1 MEKIYNMT
9 LKDLDRYNTV
19 SLVLSKRMTQLKAAE
34 LLGVSDRHFRRLIKK
49 YKEGG
54 ASALI
59 SKRTGSPSNNRFP
72 EEKKEKA
79 LKLLS
84 SKYKGFGPTLASE
97 KLLENEDIKV
107 SKETVRKWMIAYNLW
122 KGKKRRSP
130 KIHQSRL
137 RRSSYGELIQVDG
150 SPHDWFEGRR
160 PKCCLMGFID
170 DATSA
175 VMHLQFVE
183 SESTEAYFRSIKE
196 YLEKHGRP
204 QALYTDRLSVFR
216 INRSESTS
224 KNAGLT
230 QVGRAL
236 KELDIDLICANSP
249 QAKGRIERLF
259 NTLQD
264 RLTKEMTLQGIL
276 SLEEANVFLPDYI
289 KIHNAK
295 FSVTPFSPEDLH
307 RELLEVHNLE
317 EILCYKSTR
326 KLSKNLE
333 ISYEGRIL
341 QIETNRPSYS
351 MRGAQVDVIESLD
364 GDIKL
369 FYGNQRLSFKEL
381 LVKDH
386 QGRILDRKS
395 LSGGAIPF
403 PRDYRRS

>member
-1 MEKIYNMT
+1 MT